1 MQTLYLPLNPKC
13 SNFKGEK
20 TFETFVVKKIK
31 MKNLY
36 INNRFFFSLIGVGIL
51 YVFAFFFPGLMMVA
65 HIVLLLVF
73 LATMVDY
80 LLLFREKDGVLAQ
93 RILPEKLSN
102 GDENPVKVDIKNN
115 YSFKINT
122 KIIDEIPF
130 QFQKRDF
137 LIQKQIA
144 PGKNTLFQ
152 YILEPKE
159 RGEYSFGALNIFVS
173 SPLGFISKR
182 FTFQKDAML
191 PAYPSFVHL
200 TKYELMALQ
209 NEFLLGGIKRIRKLG
224 HTMEFEQ
231 IKEYVPGD
239 DVRTINWKATSKT
252 NRLMVNQF
260 QDEKSQRIF
269 MLIDKGRT
277 MKMPFKGLSL
287 LDYSINASMALSH
300 IILKKGDRAG
310 MMTFSKKTENK
321 VAADNKSGQLRRI
334 SEALY
339 NIKTDFYESD
349 FNRLYQDVKYSVN
362 QRSLVLLFTNF
373 ETLDALNRQMKYL
386 RGIAKNHLLVV
397 VFFKNSELQNLLHKN
412 PESIQEIY
420 DEVIAEKFEFE
431 KKLIIQEL
439 RKYGIYSVYT
449 LPENL
454 NVDVINKYL
463 EIKARGIL

>member
-1 MQTLYLPLNPKC
+1 
-13 SNFKGEK
+13 
-20 TFETFVVKKIK
+20 

-36 INNRFFFSLIGVGIL
+36 INNRFFFALIGVGIL
-51 YVFAFFFPGLMMVA
+51 YVFAFFFSFLMVVG

-73 LATMVDY
+73 LAAMVDY
-80 LLLFREKDGVLAQ
+80 LLLFREKDGILAQ

-102 GDENPVKVDIKNN
+102 GDENPVKVDIKNK
-115 YSFKINT
+115 YSFKIYT

-137 LIQKQIA
+137 LIEKEIEA
-144 PGKNTLFQ
+144 GKNTFFQ

-159 RGEYSFGALNIFVS
+159 RGEYSFGALNIFAS
-173 SPLGFISKR
+173 SPLGFVSRR
-182 FTFQKDAML
+182 FMFQKDAML
-191 PAYPSFVHL
+191 PAYPSFIHL
-200 TKYELMALQ
+200 RKYELMALQ

-252 NRLMVNQF
+252 NSFMVNQF

-310 MMTFSKKTENK
+310 MMTFSKKAENK
-321 VAADNKSGQLRRI
+321 VAADNKSGQLRKI
-334 SEALY
+334 SESLY
-339 NIKTDFYESD
+339 NIRTDFFESD
-349 FNRLYQDVKYSVN
+349 FNRLYQDIKYSVN

-397 VFFKNSELQNLLHKN
+397 VFFKNSELQTLLHKN

-454 NVDVINKYL
+454 NVEVINKYL

>member
-1 MQTLYLPLNPKC
+1 M
-13 SNFKGEK
+13 
-20 TFETFVVKKIK
+20 
-31 MKNLY
+31 
-36 INNRFFFSLIGVGIL
+36 LIGVGIL
-51 YVFAFFFPGLMMVA
+51 YVFAFFFPFLMWAA
-65 HIVLLLVF
+65 HIALLLCF
-73 LATMVDY
+73 LAVMVDA
-80 LLLFREKDGVLAQ
+80 LFVFNKNKGISAQ

-102 GDENPVKVDIKNN
+102 GDENPVKIDIKNN
-115 YSFKINT
+115 YDFEISVKV
-122 KIIDEIPF
+122 IDEIPF

-137 LIQKQIA
+137 LIEKQIF
-144 PGKNTLFQ
+144 PGRNTFFQ

-159 RGEYSFGALNIFVS
+159 RGEYNFGSLNVYVS
-173 SPLGFISKR
+173 SPLGFVSKR
-182 FTFQKDAML
+182 FNFQKDANL
-191 PAYPSFVHL
+191 PSYPSFIHL
-200 TKYELMALQ
+200 RKYELMAIQ
-209 NEFLLGGIKRIRKLG
+209 SEFLLGGIKKIRKLG

-239 DVRTINWKATSKT
+239 DIRTINWKATSKT

-269 MLIDKGRT
+269 MLIDTGRT

-287 LDYSINASMALSH
+287 LDYSINATMALSH

-321 VAADNKSGQLRRI
+321 IAAENKSGQLRKI

-339 NIKTDFYESD
+339 NIKTDFFESD
-349 FNRLYQDVKYSVN
+349 FNRLYQDVKYSLN
-362 QRSLVLLFTNF
+362 QRSLILLFTNF
-373 ETLDALNRQMKYL
+373 ETLDGLNRQLKYL

-397 VFFKNSELQNLLHKN
+397 VFFKNSELQTLINKN
-412 PESIQEIY
+412 PENMQEIY
-420 DEVIAEKFEFE
+420 DEIIAEKFEFE

-439 RKYGIYSVYT
+439 RKYGIYTVYT

-454 NVDVINKYL
+454 NIDVINKYL

>member
-1 MQTLYLPLNPKC
+1 M
-13 SNFKGEK
+13 
-20 TFETFVVKKIK
+20 
-31 MKNLY
+31 
-36 INNRFFFSLIGVGIL
+36 IL
-51 YVFAFFFPGLMMVA
+51 GHVF
-65 HIVLLLVF
+65 LLLIF
-73 LATMVDY
+73 LTTFVDY
-80 LLLFREKDGVLAQ
+80 LLVFRQKDAVLAH

-102 GDENPVKVDIKNN
+102 GDENAVKVDIKNN
-115 YSFKINT
+115 YSFKINV
-122 KIIDEIPF
+122 KVIDEIPF

-137 LIQKQIA
+137 LIRKQIES
-144 PGKNTLFQ
+144 GKNILFQ
-152 YILEPKE
+152 YFLEPKE
-159 RGEYSFGALNIFVS
+159 RGEYNFGALNVYAS
-173 SPLGFISKR
+173 SPIGFVSKR
-182 FTFQKDAML
+182 FIFQKDTSLAS
-191 PAYPSFVHL
+191 YPSFIHL
-200 TKYELMALQ
+200 RKYELMALQ
-209 NEFLLGGIKRIRKLG
+209 NEFLLGGIKKIRKLG

-277 MKMPFKGLSL
+277 MKMPFNGLSL
-287 LDYSINASMALSH
+287 LDYSINATMALSH

-310 MMTFSKKTENK
+310 MMTFSKKAENK
-321 VAADNKSGQLRRI
+321 IAAENKSGQLRKI
-334 SEALY
+334 SESLY
-339 NIKTDFYESD
+339 NIKTDFFESD
-349 FNRLYQDVKYSVN
+349 FNRLYQDVKYSIN

-373 ETLDALNRQMKYL
+373 ETLDGLNRQMKYL

-397 VFFKNSELQNLLHKN
+397 VFFKNTEIQKLIHTN
-412 PESIQEIY
+412 PETTQGIY
-420 DEVIAEKFEFE
+420 DEIIAEKFEFE